1 MLEIRVCTEG
11 ACSNKGAY
19 AVFRALSCALE
30 AQGLEDAVEL
40 SPSGCIKDCNKAGVC
55 AAIGETV
62 YSLLPETAARFV
74 TEVVLPLAGDAGAR

>member
-40 SPSGCIKDCNKAGVC
+40 SPSG
-55 AAIGETV
+55 
-62 YSLLPETAARFV
+62 
-74 TEVVLPLAGDAGAR
+74 